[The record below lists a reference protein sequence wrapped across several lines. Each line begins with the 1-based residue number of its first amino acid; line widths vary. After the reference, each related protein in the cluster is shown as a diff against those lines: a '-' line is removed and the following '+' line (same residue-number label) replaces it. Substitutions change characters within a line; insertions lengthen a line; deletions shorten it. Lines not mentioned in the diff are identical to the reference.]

1 MSQRKTR
8 RDFIKGT
15 AMATGTIAV
24 GSAIVGDKAYGHEVE
39 INAMGPTPEQMQQ
52 FMALPDGP
60 IVMVNLLK
68 FKPDGGAE
76 EYGKY
81 GEKIQPILK
90 RIGARILFSGEAKVC
105 MIGAGDWDMIALVE
119 YPDKTALIEMSR
131 SEAYQAIHHHRAAGL
146 EGQINYAV
154 VQASGGRLMNG

>member
-1 MSQRKTR
+1 MSETNEQKTR
-8 RDFIKGT
+8 RDFIRGT
-15 AMATGTIAV
+15 GIAAGAIAI
-24 GSAIVGDKAYGHEVE
+24 GSAMVGEKAYAHEIE

-52 FMALPDGP
+52 FLALPDGP

-81 GEKIQPILK
+81 SEKIRPILES
-90 RIGARILFSGEAKVC
+90 IGARVLFSGEAKVC
-105 MIGAGDWDMIALVE
+105 MIGAGDWDVVALVE
-119 YPDKTALIEMSR
+119 YPDKMALVQMGQS
-131 SEAYQAIHHHRAAGL
+131 APYQAIHHHRAAGL

-154 VQASGGRLMNG
+154 VQNEL